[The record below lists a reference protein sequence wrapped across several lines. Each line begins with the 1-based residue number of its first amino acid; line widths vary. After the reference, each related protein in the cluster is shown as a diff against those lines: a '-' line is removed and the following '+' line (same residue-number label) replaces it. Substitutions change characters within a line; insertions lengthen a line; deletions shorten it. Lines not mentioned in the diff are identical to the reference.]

1 MGKVTY
7 KTTGKA
13 AGTGCLGLTI
23 FMIAM
28 FAAWVTH
35 IVTCFKTDAWG
46 FLIAGAIAAPIG
58 VIHGIGIWLGVW

>member
-1 MGKVTY
+1 MAKKTY
-7 KTTGKA
+7 SVTGKA
-13 AGTGCLGLTI
+13 AGGGCLALTL
-23 FMIAM
+23 FMITM

-58 VIHGIGIWLGVW
+58 VIHGIGIWFGVW